1 MITAYIILISIVS
14 AIGLAFI
21 LSDVLKVP
29 SYAVSKAT
37 HNLGKR
43 QNEKTNPLDLWLG
56 EFARW
61 LSGRMKLNE
70 YKRLQLDADLKTAD
84 INMTPETYVA
94 NCIVKAVFIGAFAI
108 PFIFFAPMISAVIVF
123 IAVLM
128 YYNESKKVGNIIKE
142 KRRRIELELP
152 RLVSTIEK
160 TLYHSRDV
168 VGILDGYKDGA
179 GDELKRELEITVADM
194 RSGNYEVALTR
205 LESRVG
211 SSMMS
216 DITRGLIGVIRGD
229 ETTVYWGTL
238 NLKFSDY
245 QRQNLKIEA
254 NKAPK
259 RVRKLS
265 MILLICFMLIYV
277 VVIGS
282 VLIGSLGGLVT

>member
-1 MITAYIILISIVS
+1 
-14 AIGLAFI
+14 
-21 LSDVLKVP
+21 
-29 SYAVSKAT
+29 
-37 HNLGKR
+37 
-43 QNEKTNPLDLWLG
+43 
-56 EFARW
+56 
-61 LSGRMKLNE
+61 
-70 YKRLQLDADLKTAD
+70 
-84 INMTPETYVA
+84 MTPEMYVA
-94 NCIVKAVFIGAFAI
+94 TCIVKALFIGIFAI
-108 PFIFFAPMISAVIVF
+108 PFLFFLPILSLVIAVI
-123 IAVLM
+123 AVII

-142 KRRRIELELP
+142 RRRKIEYELP

-160 TLYHSRDV
+160 SLVHSRDV
-168 VGILDGYKDGA
+168 LTILDSYKDSA

-229 ETTVYWGTL
+229 ETSVYWGTL

-254 NKAPK
+254 NRAPK

-265 MILLICFMLIYV
+265 MILLVCFMLIYV

-282 VLIGSLGGLVT
+282 VLIGSLGGLLG

>member
-1 MITAYIILISIVS
+1 MVMIYIVLISCIF
-14 AIGLAFI
+14 AIGVSMI
-21 LSDVLKVP
+21 LCDVFKVP

-43 QNEKTNPLDLWLG
+43 QNTKTNPLEIWLS
-56 EFARW
+56 ELARW
-61 LSGRMKLNE
+61 LSEKIKLNE

-84 INMTPETYVA
+84 MNMSPETYVA
-94 NCIVKAVFIGAFAI
+94 NCIVKALFIGSFGI
-108 PFIFFAPMISAVIVF
+108 PFLFFAPILSAVIVF
-123 IAVLM
+123 IALLM

-142 KRRRIELELP
+142 KRERIERELP

-179 GDELKRELEITVADM
+179 GEELSRELEITVADM

-229 ETTVYWGTL
+229 ETNVYWGTL

-245 QRQNLKIEA
+245 QRQMLKIEA
-254 NKAPK
+254 NRAPK
-259 RVRKLS
+259 RVRRLS

-282 VLIGSLGGLVT
+282 VLINSLGGLIT

>member
-1 MITAYIILISIVS
+1 MTIFLIIIV
-14 AIGLAFI
+14 ALVFTVGLALI
-21 LSDVLKVP
+21 LFDVFKVP

-43 QNEKTNPLDLWLG
+43 QNKKVNPLEVWLN
-56 EFARW
+56 ELAIW
-61 LSGRMKLNE
+61 LSGKLKLNE

-84 INMTPETYVA
+84 MNMTPEMYVA
-94 NCIVKAVFIGAFAI
+94 TCIVKALFIGIFAI
-108 PFIFFAPMISAVIVF
+108 PFLFFLPILSLVITVIAVI
-123 IAVLM
+123 I

-142 KRRRIELELP
+142 RRRKIEYELP

-160 TLYHSRDV
+160 SLVHSRDV
-168 VGILDGYKDGA
+168 LNILDSYKDGA
-179 GDELKRELEITVADM
+179 GEELKRELEITVADM

-229 ETTVYWGTL
+229 ETSVYWGTL

-245 QRQNLKIEA
+245 QRQTLKIEA
-254 NKAPK
+254 NRAPK

-265 MILLICFMLIYV
+265 MILLVCFMLIYV

-282 VLIGSLGGLVT
+282 VLIGSLGGLLG